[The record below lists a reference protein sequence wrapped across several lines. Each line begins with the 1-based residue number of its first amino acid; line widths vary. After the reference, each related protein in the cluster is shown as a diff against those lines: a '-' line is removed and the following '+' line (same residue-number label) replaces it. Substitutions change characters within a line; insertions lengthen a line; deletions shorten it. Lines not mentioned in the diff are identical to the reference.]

1 MSAGAAAQKTD
12 FKSANEMAALAARQ
26 IDYHLMGFYPITP
39 STEIAEEID
48 ATYAEGLHHI
58 KMIPAEGE
66 HSAAGICY
74 GASTAGGRVL
84 NATSSQ
90 GLLYSLEQ
98 LPVQSS
104 TRFPMVLNIVTR
116 SINGP
121 LDIRGDHSDLMYML
135 STGWIILLA
144 RDPQAAYDFNI
155 MAPRIGEHQQ
165 VRLPVAVAF
174 DGFFTSHQKRRVE
187 YFDSEADVRD
197 FIGPY
202 RELQS
207 AVTPERPLTIGPYM
221 NDVCKMSMAYTS
233 AG

>member
-1 MSAGAAAQKTD
+1 MSTETEKRGAGAAVQKTD
-12 FKSANEMAALAARQ
+12 FKSGNEMAALAARQ

-104 TRFPMVLNIVTR
+104 TRFPMVLNNDEAVVKACTLTSWRATPEETR
-116 SINGP
+116 LCVIRNTLELNEILVSQP
-121 LDIRGDHSDLMYML
+121 LLDDIEGQEGVEVL
-135 STGWIILLA
+135 S
-144 RDPQAAYDFNI
+144 
-155 MAPRIGEHQQ
+155 APYP
-165 VRLPVAVAF
+165 LAF
-174 DGFFTSHQKRRVE
+174 DD
-187 YFDSEADVRD
+187 DSVLLSR
-197 FIGPY
+197 I
-202 RELQS
+202 
-207 AVTPERPLTIGPYM
+207 
-221 NDVCKMSMAYTS
+221 
-233 AG
+233 